1 MMDVYRRI
9 NMKKLFL
16 IISLLLFLGCSQ
28 KDYESMYQENFNP
41 FEIHSNSSAQGKY
54 ETIQNGE
61 NPMNK
66 PSYDEYRGE

>member
-1 MMDVYRRI
+1 
-9 NMKKLFL
+9 
-16 IISLLLFLGCSQ
+16 
-28 KDYESMYQENFNP
+28 MYQENFNP

-54 ETIQNGE
+54 ETMQNGE